1 MGLLSKVKV
10 IGISV
15 CNLPIICGSTSE
27 ISDFR
32 SVKKTHKTIKIIG
45 TLGEIGPKSPRI
57 SCTAR

>member
-15 CNLPIICGSTSE
+15 CNLPIICGLTSE

-32 SVKKTHKTIKIIG
+32 SVTKTHKINVCS
-45 TLGEIGPKSPRI
+45 LSVFVGPQDVETSR
-57 SCTAR
+57 